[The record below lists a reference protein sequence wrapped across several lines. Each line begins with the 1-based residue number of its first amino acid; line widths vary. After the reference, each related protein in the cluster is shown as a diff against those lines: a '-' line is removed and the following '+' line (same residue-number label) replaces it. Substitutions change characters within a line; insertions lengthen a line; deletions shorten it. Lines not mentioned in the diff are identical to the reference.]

1 MLKIYLTN
9 LGKYNEGYLIG
20 EWVTLPV
27 DDDKLEEV
35 KKRIGINEHY
45 EEMFIT
51 DYESDIDGVKVNEYS
66 NIVELNEMVET
77 LECYDDDDKATLI
90 ALMSECGYTINE
102 AIEKSS
108 DVNIFYDCDNM
119 EDVAILYCEE
129 CGILDGIPEHLR
141 SYFDFAA
148 YGRDMSFEGHFVFT
162 NNGNCIEIL

>member
-27 DDDKLEEV
+27 DDDELEEV
-35 KKRIGINEHY
+35 KERIGINEYY
-45 EEMFIT
+45 EEWFIT
-51 DYESDIDGVKVNEYS
+51 DYESDIDGVEVNEYS
-66 NIVELNEMVET
+66 DIYELNEMAEI
-77 LECYDDDDKATLI
+77 LEGLDESDKEIIEAI
-90 ALMSECGYTINE
+90 MSEGYTINE
-102 AIEKSS
+102 AINKK
-108 DVNIFYDCDNM
+108 DYVMVYYGCDDM
-119 EDVAILYCEE
+119 EDVAMEYCEE

-148 YGRDMSFEGHFVFT
+148 YGQDMYFEGHFVFT